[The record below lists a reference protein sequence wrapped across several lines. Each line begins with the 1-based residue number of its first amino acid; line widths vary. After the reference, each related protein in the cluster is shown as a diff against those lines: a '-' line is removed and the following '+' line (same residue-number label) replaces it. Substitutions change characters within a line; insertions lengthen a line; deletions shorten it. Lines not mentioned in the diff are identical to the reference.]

1 MPTTIKLQVVRIPYD
16 GSPMKLT
23 TVPLINVGA
32 GGIHKD
38 ECEDDTCKT
47 LEKEL
52 EHTLD
57 MNSLNNPKAVFSPAH
72 RHLLI
77 GQPYKSAGHP
87 SWSADYI
94 MYTCL
99 KDEAGLPQNKYL
111 KELTK
116 DLASKGR
123 ATLMEEIKVYGDA
136 FVFKMKSKSQGPAE
150 PQPAE
155 FIDMDASFILSTQA
169 SNPILLKLLMYPRK
183 GDWK

>member
-1 MPTTIKLQVVRIPYD
+1 MELTTI
-16 GSPMKLT
+16 
-23 TVPLINVGA
+23 PLINVGA

-38 ECEDDTCKT
+38 ECKDDKCKA

-57 MNSLNNPKAVFSPAH
+57 MNSLKKTKAVFNPAH

-77 GQPYKSAGHP
+77 GQPYKSAGHN

-99 KDEAGLPQNKYL
+99 KDEAGLPRNKHL

-136 FVFKMKSKSQGPAE
+136 FVFKRKSKSQGPDE
-150 PQPAE
+150 LQPAE
-155 FIDMDASFILSTQA
+155 YIDMDASFILSNEP
-169 SNPILLKLLMYPRK
+169 SNSILLRLVMYPWK
-183 GDWK
+183 GDWR

>member
-1 MPTTIKLQVVRIPYD
+1 M
-16 GSPMKLT
+16 
-23 TVPLINVGA
+23 
-32 GGIHKD
+32 D
-38 ECEDDTCKT
+38 ECKDDKCKT

-57 MNSLNNPKAVFSPAH
+57 MNSLNNHKIVFSPAH

-77 GQPYKSAGHP
+77 GQPYKSGGHE

-99 KDEAGLPQNKYL
+99 KDEASLPQNEYL

-123 ATLMEEIKVYGDA
+123 ATLMEEIKLYGDA
-136 FVFKMKSKSQGPAE
+136 FVFKRKSKSQGGDVPQSAE
-150 PQPAE
+150 Y
-155 FIDMDASFILSTQA
+155 IDMDASFILNTNA
-169 SNPILLKLLMYPRK
+169 SDPILLNILMYPRK
-183 GDWK
+183 GDWR